1 MFLKV
6 VKDMNL
12 KDNTLLIVPSGIK
25 EDVIENVRENN
36 PLLDITFITKD
47 EFIKKVT
54 FDYNNQAIYYLMNK
68 YKMKYEIA
76 KVYLDNIYYVD
87 LVEYES
93 NKLKKLTD
101 LKKELL
107 LNDLLITSSDYVSYI
122 KTKNIVVYGF
132 NNIDKYF
139 AKVLKQFDNVQFINK
154 KYNNYP
160 INYIYELDNMDDEVE
175 YVAIKICQLI
185 TDNIDINNI
194 KICFDSSYN
203 NTVKRIFNLYNLPI
217 NLDKISLYNTY
228 VGNYFIENLNSDK
241 NISLENIKEFDL
253 DVYNRIVDILNKYT
267 WCEDLLLVK
276 DMLNYELKN
285 SYIEKKLVNNI
296 EIIDLKDNNVT
307 DNDYVF
313 VLGFNQGSI
322 PVIYK
327 DENYITDNIA
337 SVLDLETTL
346 EKNINEKKVILNNLK
361 NFKNLTLTYK
371 LNSDTTKM
379 YISNLY
385 DELTVEIKKGNVNDY
400 TYSNKVN
407 KIKLTKYLD
416 KLTNYGIKNDDLGIL
431 YNNYDVDYKTFDNK
445 YTKINKDNLYK
456 FLDNKLLLSYTS
468 LDNYNKCSFKYYLAN
483 ILKISIY
490 EDTFMSNIGTI
501 FHEVLSKINNE
512 DFNLDIEYNNSIKNL
527 DKDFTVKEQF
537 FLEKLKSELKFIVD
551 TIRKQTSYSSLD
563 NYLYEEKIYTN
574 ITGNIKV
581 TFMGVIDKLVYKKC
595 NDKTIVA
602 IIDYKTGN
610 PNTNLNNVIY
620 GLDMQ
625 LPIYLYLAKNTNKLS
640 KVEVAGFYL
649 QKVLNNEIVKDYKN
663 SYNKLKEDNL
673 KLVGYS
679 NSDVNILSE
688 FDKTYNDS
696 LMVKSLKTTKE
707 GFYTYS
713 KVISSENIDKITNI
727 IENKIKENTSS
738 ILDCEFDIN
747 PKRQKYN
754 EILGCKYCSFSDICF
769 RKEEDIVDIKE
780 YKNLEFLESEENI

>member
-1 MFLKV
+1 
-6 VKDMNL
+6 MNL

>member
-1 MFLKV
+1 
-6 VKDMNL
+6 MNL

-36 PLLDITFITKD
+36 PLLDITFITKE

-93 NKLKKLTD
+93 SKLKKLTD

-194 KICFDSSYN
+194 KIYFDSSYN
-203 NTVKRIFNLYNLPI
+203 NTVKRIFDLYNLPI

-241 NISLENIKEFDL
+241 NISLENIKEFEL

-337 SVLDLETTL
+337 SVLELETTL

-537 FLEKLKSELKFIVD
+537 FLEKLKSELKFIID

-713 KVISSENIDKITNI
+713 KVISSENIDKITKI

-754 EILGCKYCSFSDICF
+754 EVLGCKYCSFSDICF